1 MKELLRERF
10 HQVWCVDFE
19 YQELNGNNPV
29 VHCMV
34 ARELFTGRLI
44 RQWLSGEGGIRC
56 PIPLGED
63 TLYVAYFATA
73 ELKSHLALGWPLPTN
88 VLDLFV
94 EFRCRTNGKSLPSGN
109 GLLGALVYFGLS
121 GIAYAEK
128 EVMRELAI
136 RGGPF
141 SPRERHELVDYCQG
155 DVEALTGLL
164 PHLIE
169 KLDLGQALLRG
180 RYMKS
185 RN

>member
-73 ELKSHLALGWPLPTN
+73 ELKSHLALGWPLPTKHN
-88 VLDLFV
+88 
-94 EFRCRTNGKSLPSGN
+94 
-109 GLLGALVYFGLS
+109 LS
-121 GIAYAEK
+121 
-128 EVMRELAI
+128 
-136 RGGPF
+136 
-141 SPRERHELVDYCQG
+141 
-155 DVEALTGLL
+155 
-164 PHLIE
+164 
-169 KLDLGQALLRG
+169 
-180 RYMKS
+180 
-185 RN
+185 